1 MSAGARSRP
10 VLGRMIRSASAKL
23 TRYVAILKIG
33 RVPPYRLLYRLG
45 IAPWD
50 NTPGP
55 QVLDRVLADD
65 SAGVGG
71 RALDVG
77 CGRGRDAIHLAK
89 KGWEVTAVDL
99 EERALET
106 ARARAAEEGAEVRW
120 MVGDVTKLGTLGIQ
134 PGYSLIYDMGCIQGL
149 PDEAA
154 ERAAEGIT
162 SLAADD
168 GTLLFLAF
176 ARDRRMILPRGMD
189 REHVE
194 TLFSPAWRLTDTHDM
209 LPLSAGK
216 VPPPIRKARPTAYQL
231 VKT

>member
-1 MSAGARSRP
+1 
-10 VLGRMIRSASAKL
+10 VL
-23 TRYVAILKIG
+23 
-33 RVPPYRLLYRLG
+33 PYRLLYRLG

-65 SAGVGG
+65 SAGAGR
-71 RALDVG
+71 RALDLG
-77 CGRGRDAIHLAK
+77 CGRGRDAIYLAK
-89 KGWEVTAVDL
+89 KGWGVTAVDL
-99 EERALET
+99 EERALEK
-106 ARARAAEEGAEVRW
+106 ARERAAQAGAEVHW
-120 MVGDVTKLGTLGIQ
+120 VVGDVTKLGILGLQ
-134 PGYSLIYDMGCIQGL
+134 PGYSLIYDLGCIQGL

-154 ERAAEGIT
+154 ARAAEGIT

-168 GTLLFLAF
+168 AMLLFLAF
-176 ARDRRMILPRGMD
+176 ARDRRMILPRGMN

-194 TLFSPAWRLTDTHDM
+194 ALFSPAWRLVETHDM

-231 VKT
+231 VKA